1 MISYDHHDSTTITCM
16 FVKFLLG
23 EQLSSAPCTCSSEV
37 GIAVGAL
44 LLVEG
49 IIAGVITIIVVSCWI
64 VMRYYVKTMC
74 VTFSQTLIQST
85 T

>member
-1 MISYDHHDSTTITCM
+1 MHAVLELLTTISPTESSGSKLIIDNTLKLHLLSM
-16 FVKFLLG
+16 ALLG
-23 EQLSSAPCTCSSEV
+23 EQSSSETLCTCSSEV

-64 VMRYYVKTMC
+64 VMRY
-74 VTFSQTLIQST
+74 
-85 T
+85 

>member
-1 MISYDHHDSTTITCM
+1 MAILYNHM

-23 EQLSSAPCTCSSEV
+23 EQLSSALYTCSSEV

-49 IIAGVITIIVVSCWI
+49 IIAGVITIIVISCWI
-64 VMRYYVKTMC
+64 VMRYYVKTKC
-74 VTFSQTLIQST
+74 TNFETLLQST